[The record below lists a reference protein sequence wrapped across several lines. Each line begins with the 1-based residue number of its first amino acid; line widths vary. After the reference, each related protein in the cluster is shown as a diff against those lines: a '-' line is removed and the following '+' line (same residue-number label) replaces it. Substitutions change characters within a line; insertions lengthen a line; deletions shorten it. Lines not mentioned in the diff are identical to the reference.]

1 MMYKCR
7 VKIIP
12 YVMTWDGIVT
22 KFHKKY
28 VAYIGIHPK
37 IEAYIQSLVL
47 RKTLESLSFEM
58 RRGFEEDDQR
68 EELEA
73 IAKRLMQVD
82 SSVDS
87 KTASIYKYKHNTYK

>member
-7 VKIIP
+7 VKIIH
-12 YVMTWDGIVT
+12 YIMTWDGIVT
-22 KFHKKY
+22 KCHEKY
-28 VAYIGIHPK
+28 VADIGIQPK

-47 RKTLESLSFEM
+47 RKTLESLSFEK

-73 IAKRLMQVD
+73 IGKRLMQVD